1 MPTNGNN
8 GGSATGVVMGVD
20 EVGAL
25 VRTALSKSGSSNSLK
40 KGNTVMHPAQ
50 ATKDEVVID
59 NLRGNQYRV
68 DGLVLLTGD
77 VTIDPM
83 QEGIAERLDRVKLVA
98 EATLDILKC
107 GGVLTAASIEA
118 KMRDLWNLYA
128 TNGRVKQPTSE
139 QFDELVGEAF
149 STTLRDAMLT
159 PTSYTQKKGNFVV
172 RDLKVQVVAAASD
185 VSPDVGGIINIDSLS
200 AKDQATFGS
209 LVNSVI
215 DRDAVQKVREPS
227 VPKVVQ
233 PIKAVGGQTKSA
245 KPRKKV

>member
-8 GGSATGVVMGVD
+8 GGNATGVVMGVD

-59 NLRGNQYRV
+59 SLRGNQYRV

-98 EATLDILKC
+98 EAALDILKN
-107 GGVLTAASIEA
+107 GGVLTKASIEA

-128 TNGRVKQPTSE
+128 TNSRVKQPTSE
-139 QFDELVGEAF
+139 QFDELLGEAF

-159 PTSYTQKKGNFVV
+159 PTAYTQKKGNFVV

-185 VSPDVGGIINIDSLS
+185 VSPNIGSIVNIDTLN
-200 AKDQATFGS
+200 AKDQDTFGS
-209 LVNSVI
+209 LLNSI
-215 DRDAVQKVREPS
+215 SIPR
-227 VPKVVQ
+227 VVQ
-233 PIKAVGGQTKSA
+233 PIKAVDGQTKTAS
-245 KPRKKV
+245 KSRKKV

>member
-8 GGSATGVVMGVD
+8 GGNATGVVMGVD
-20 EVGAL
+20 EVGAI

-59 NLRGNQYRV
+59 SLRGNQYRV

-98 EATLDILKC
+98 ESVLDILKN
-107 GGVLTAASIEA
+107 GGVLTKASIET

-128 TNGRVKQPTSE
+128 TNSRVKQPTSE
-139 QFDELVGEAF
+139 QFDELLGEAF

-172 RDLKVQVVAAASD
+172 RDLKVQVVAASSD
-185 VSPDVGGIINIDSLS
+185 VAPNVGSIVSIDTLN
-200 AKDQATFGS
+200 AKDQETFGS
-209 LVNSVI
+209 LLNSI
-215 DRDAVQKVREPS
+215 S
-227 VPKVVQ
+227 VPRIVQ
-233 PIKAVGGQTKSA
+233 PIKAVDGQTKTVS
-245 KPRKKV
+245 KSRKKV

>member
-68 DGLVLLTGD
+68 DGLVLITGD

-107 GGVLTAASIEA
+107 GGVLTAASIET

-128 TNGRVKQPTSE
+128 TNSRVKQPTSE

-215 DRDAVQKVREPS
+215 DRDAVQKMREPS